1 MDRKAAATRR
11 HVVARFLPSL
21 MLHQMSR
28 RDVTVS
34 TISYTVPANYTAP
47 TTNSSA
53 PFKNHNEITTDA
65 YGNAFDL
72 ALSTTTNKDGS
83 TTDTLTYKNYSAQTN
98 GSFSAVSDTGS
109 GSDLASAYQSL
120 LAAMQGN
127 GDMTDGAASQLKDGF
142 SQLESKSQNGSKD
155 ATVSG
160 GYLVVAA
167 GGPHYF
173 NGISSAQNNAVDSI
187 INDLSWQLVHNPT
200 A

>member
-1 MDRKAAATRR
+1 MTR
-11 HVVARFLPSL
+11 
-21 MLHQMSR
+21 
-28 RDVTVS
+28 
-34 TISYTVPANYTAP
+34 ISYTVPANYIAP

-72 ALSTTTNKDGS
+72 ALSTTTNQDGS
-83 TTDTLTYKNYSAQTN
+83 TTDTLTYKNYAAQTN
-98 GSFSAVSDTGS
+98 GSFSAVSDAGS

-127 GDMTDGAASQLKDGF
+127 GDMTDEAASQLKDGF
-142 SQLESKSQNGSKD
+142 SQLETTSQNGNKD

-160 GYLVVAA
+160 GGLVVVA
-167 GGPHYF
+167 GGPLYF
-173 NGISSAQNNAVDSI
+173 DGISSTQNSEVDSI
-187 INDLSWQLVHNPT
+187 INDLAQQLGYNRT

>member
-1 MDRKAAATRR
+1 MPRQI
-11 HVVARFLPSL
+11 L
-21 MLHQMSR
+21 R
-28 RDVTVS
+28 RDNAVTA
-34 TISYTVPANYTAP
+34 ISYTVPANYTAP

-53 PFKNHNEITTDA
+53 PFQNHNETTTDA
-65 YGNAFDL
+65 YGNAFEL
-72 ALSTTTNKDGS
+72 ALNATTNQDGS
-83 TTDTLTYKNYSAQTN
+83 TTDTLTYKSYSAQTN
-98 GSFSAVSDTGS
+98 GSFSAASDTAS

-120 LAAMQGN
+120 LATMQAN
-127 GDMTDGAASQLKDGF
+127 DDMTDGAASQLKDGY

-160 GYLVVAA
+160 GWMVVAA

-187 INDLSWQLVHNPT
+187 INDLSWQLRQNPT